1 MLEILITSKLR
12 HLFQINYA
20 FNKYFLLF
28 IQQHKTIKLLNGY
41 YYYYFHKKKQNLL
54 CDSHCQYQCQ
64 HYSGHMILLYNTGI
78 KHTFHEKSHS
88 LQVHLIYELR
98 KLLKM
103 NLMRWFKKNND

>member
-1 MLEILITSKLR
+1 MKILKTSKLR

-20 FNKYFLLF
+20 INKYFLLL

-41 YYYYFHKKKQNLL
+41 YYYYFHKKQNLL
-54 CDSHCQYQCQ
+54 SDSHCQYQCQ

-103 NLMRWFKKNND
+103 NLIRWFKKKND